1 MNTNIYNRIRCKLI
15 NTEGNRIL
23 IDNSPHKPY
32 LDLSIVYYIDLG
44 KEDGMLKTTHI
55 TYAMMEVLGL
65 TLEELHTIATRNL
78 KASKPRIEPMISQM
92 LQMVGL
98 SGVFAEDDFTET
110 ERSMFILS
118 NAEKTNGAISILH
131 RELLADFAQRQGTD
145 LWLIPSSIH
154 EFIII
159 PDSSGICP
167 RELNK
172 IIEEINRDESLIR
185 SYEVLSDH
193 CYFFSKKTNSITS
206 VA

>member
-1 MNTNIYNRIRCKLI
+1 MNTNIYNNIKCKLI
-15 NTEGNRIL
+15 NTEANRIL
-23 IDNSPHKPY
+23 VDNSPHKPF
-32 LDLSIVYYIDLG
+32 LDLSIVYYIDLDSEYG
-44 KEDGMLKTTHI
+44 TSSSTYI
-55 TYAMMEVLGL
+55 TYAMLEILGL
-65 TLEELHTIATRNL
+65 TLEELDTIAMRNL
-78 KASKPRIEPMISQM
+78 KTSKPRIEPMFSRM

-98 SGVFAEDDFTET
+98 SGVFDEDDFTET

-118 NAEKTNGAISILH
+118 NAEKTNGAISILN
-131 RELLADFAQRQGTD
+131 RELLADFAQKQGTD

-159 PDSSGICP
+159 PDCSGICP